1 MKKLKKIFQ
10 VSLVAFQIFT
20 TQFISVALAIDES
33 DPPLRIKQLESIF
46 VNVIIAAWALSIPYF
61 IFVVISIGGQWM
73 LSGGDE
79 QKLASLKTKG
89 KNIIFSFALVFGGY
103 LIVKLVM
110 SLIGL
115 RDPNSCFT
123 SPMGGNAMF
132 QFFFPEACN

>member
-1 MKKLKKIFQ
+1 MKKLKNILQ
-10 VSLVAFQIFT
+10 TSLVSLWLYVNS
-20 TQFISVALAIDES
+20 ISVAFAVPDE
-33 DPPLRIKQLESIF
+33 PLRLQQAESIF
-46 VNVIIAAWALSIPYF
+46 VNVIIAAWALSIPFF

-73 LSGGDE
+73 LSAGDE

-89 KNIIFSFALVFGGY
+89 KNVILSFALVFGGY

-115 RDPNSCFT
+115 RDPDSCFT
-123 SPMGGNAMF
+123 SPIGGNAMF